1 MNKRAFAVVA
11 ASVIAAS
18 AFAVPAASAST
29 SGATGCWSANV
40 SRAEGHGWAQV
51 CDSGNGSSASGWIQD
66 DKADGR
72 CPWIRFKTADG
83 YSVGSPRVGPKGA
96 RKDFSLGT
104 STRIVSFSVEYD
116 NC

>member
-11 ASVIAAS
+11 TSVIAAS
-18 AFAVPAASAST
+18 ALAVPAASADT

-40 SRAEGHGWAQV
+40 SRAEGHGWANV
-51 CDSGNGSSASGWIQD
+51 CDSGSGSSVSGWIQD

-72 CPWIRFKTADG
+72 CPWIRFKTAAG
-83 YSVGSPRVGPKGA
+83 YSAGSPRVGPKGA
-96 RKDFSLGT
+96 VKNFSLATG
-104 STRIVSFSVEYD
+104 SPIVSFNVEYD